1 MQNRLKS
8 SFDLMQMYQTIGA
21 RRLVRFGVTMGIAL
35 AGQILVTISLGTLT
49 WMQHHVFM
57 MVIIELAWWPPF
69 FCILYFSFIG
79 VVKLVEQ
86 GSHTYKQLRN
96 QLETVY
102 QDYEQRCSTYEQR
115 LQEQDIKL
123 NRLSLIN
130 HKRMHM
136 TRLEPLHP
144 SNKQ

>member
-1 MQNRLKS
+1 
-8 SFDLMQMYQTIGA
+8 
-21 RRLVRFGVTMGIAL
+21 MGIAL

-57 MVIIELAWWPPF
+57 MVIIELVWWPPF

-144 SNKQ
+144 TTKQ

>member
-8 SFDLMQMYQTIGA
+8 SFDLMQMYQTIGT
-21 RRLVRFGVTMGIAL
+21 RRLIRFGITMGIAL
-35 AGQILVTISLGTLT
+35 AGQVLVTISIGTLP
-49 WMQHHVFM
+49 WVQQHIIFM
-57 MVIIELAWWPPF
+57 VLIELVWWPPF

-86 GSHTYKQLRN
+86 GSQTYKHLRT
-96 QLETVY
+96 QLETTY
-102 QDYEQRCSTYEQR
+102 QDYEKRCSLYEQR

-130 HKRMHM
+130 HKRLHL
-136 TRLEPLHP
+136 TRLEPLQSGH
-144 SNKQ
+144 KR